1 MKVKFTSHRSEI
13 LSALEES
20 KERALEE
27 IGGTAASHAKENI
40 TRNRS
45 VVTGTLRRSIKHDP
59 IDSDTVAIGS
69 DVEYSPYV
77 ELGTRRAQA
86 KPYLRPAISDNI
98 PEYKAIAEA
107 ELSELGS

>member
-1 MKVKFTSHRSEI
+1 MKVKVTSYKNEI
-13 LSALEES
+13 LSALEEAE
-20 KERALEE
+20 ERALEI
-27 IGGTAASHAKENI
+27 IGGTAASHAVENI
-40 TRNRS
+40 TKNRS
-45 VVTGTLRRSIKHDP
+45 VRTGRLRGSITHKPEGDK
-59 IDSDTVAIGS
+59 TVAIGS

-77 ELGTRRAQA
+77 ELGTSRAQA